1 MKEFAEFFGVK
12 RGAHDDNFQRVHFI
26 GIAFAFEIQSD
37 VPPFL
42 NCFKVCN
49 EEIGSQSAFVSF
61 VDDNDAVFAE

>member
-26 GIAFAFEIQSD
+26 GIAFAFGVQSA
-37 VPPFL
+37 VPLFL
-42 NCFKVCN
+42 NCFEIGN